1 MRTTSKPLILILA
14 LLVFSAYSF
23 ADEST
28 IEWSPSFEK
37 AKVLSKVRSS
47 KLAELSGLVAS
58 HKNEGLYWAHN
69 DSGNDPS
76 IYLLDPSTG
85 EVKLEVELKNTK
97 NKDFEDIAIQQIQG
111 KTYILIADIGDNR
124 AVRSELFIY
133 RILEP
138 KFETDSIMQLAPER
152 MTLSYQEGPRDAET
166 LMADG
171 KNVYLLSKR
180 EDNNLLYRFEFKGNS
195 SLTAESIGKIAIK
208 NITAGD
214 IRNGE
219 IALRTYPQIYFWPVS
234 DLSVEE
240 RLLTIPPQLLD
251 TSPEPQAEAIA
262 FTQEGDLISISEKP
276 FFVSQLINFYKRTK
290 SDEYE

>member
-85 EVKLEVELKNTK
+85 EVKLEVELKN
-97 NKDFEDIAIQQIQG
+97 
-111 KTYILIADIGDNR
+111 
-124 AVRSELFIY
+124 
-133 RILEP
+133 
-138 KFETDSIMQLAPER
+138 
-152 MTLSYQEGPRDAET
+152 
-166 LMADG
+166 
-171 KNVYLLSKR
+171 
-180 EDNNLLYRFEFKGNS
+180 
-195 SLTAESIGKIAIK
+195 
-208 NITAGD
+208 
-214 IRNGE
+214 
-219 IALRTYPQIYFWPVS
+219 
-234 DLSVEE
+234 
-240 RLLTIPPQLLD
+240 
-251 TSPEPQAEAIA
+251 
-262 FTQEGDLISISEKP
+262 
-276 FFVSQLINFYKRTK
+276 
-290 SDEYE
+290 

>member
-1 MRTTSKPLILILA
+1 
-14 LLVFSAYSF
+14 
-23 ADEST
+23 
-28 IEWSPSFEK
+28 
-37 AKVLSKVRSS
+37 
-47 KLAELSGLVAS
+47 
-58 HKNEGLYWAHN
+58 
-69 DSGNDPS
+69 
-76 IYLLDPSTG
+76 
-85 EVKLEVELKNTK
+85 
-97 NKDFEDIAIQQIQG
+97 
-111 KTYILIADIGDNR
+111 
-124 AVRSELFIY
+124 
-133 RILEP
+133 
-138 KFETDSIMQLAPER
+138 MQLAPER